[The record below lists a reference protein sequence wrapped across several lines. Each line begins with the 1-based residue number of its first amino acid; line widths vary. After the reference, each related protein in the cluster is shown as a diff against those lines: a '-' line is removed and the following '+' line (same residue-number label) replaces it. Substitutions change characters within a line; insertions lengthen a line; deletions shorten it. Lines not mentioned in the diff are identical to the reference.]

1 MGDEV
6 SSHSLVSDMSGPS
19 SPYLHCLD
27 GRSTRDRP
35 SNHRE
40 CQWFR
45 HTLPKLSFPK
55 FEGSHPKIWLDKCM
69 DYFRVYEVQKVMWVT
84 IATLHMEG
92 KAAKWWQVYKLQAS
106 ECYWRQFRRV
116 VEMKFGVEDYCKALA
131 TLLDLK
137 QTTFW
142 MTMCRTLTTS
152 ATKSRCIILVM
163 MSSFLCLNLS
173 KE

>member
-45 HTLPKLSFPK
+45 HTLSELSFPK

-69 DYFRVYEVQKVMWVT
+69 DYF
-84 IATLHMEG
+84 
-92 KAAKWWQVYKLQAS
+92 S
-106 ECYWRQFRRV
+106 
-116 VEMKFGVEDYCKALA
+116 
-131 TLLDLK
+131 
-137 QTTFW
+137 
-142 MTMCRTLTTS
+142 
-152 ATKSRCIILVM
+152 
-163 MSSFLCLNLS
+163 CL
-173 KE
+173 